1 MGEASDDI
9 KLTAG
14 SVIEIT
20 RLPGY
25 TLETKGKDTMTKSRI
40 FPCFSFDW
48 VRNLTTKNC
57 VWLVAVMGEVV
68 SKVESELLCRAYIHM
83 YLGDDAFDKD
93 AREKFGVSLL
103 SLF

>member
-1 MGEASDDI
+1 M
-9 KLTAG
+9 KQKVRTQ
-14 SVIEIT
+14 
-20 RLPGY
+20 
-25 TLETKGKDTMTKSRI
+25 TKI
-40 FPCFSFDW
+40 VYPLYFSFDTL
-48 VRNLTTKNC
+48 RNLKTKHC
-57 VWLVAVMGEVV
+57 AWLVAVMGEVV